1 MLRALFN
8 ICSPSG
14 SRARLTILI
23 FHRVL
28 PNHDPLLPDEPC
40 QSRFDETMGWIS
52 QWFNVLPLEDAI
64 ALFQSGQLPERAAA
78 ITFDDGYADN
88 LTHAT
93 PILKKHGL
101 HATFFIATGF
111 LDGGIMWNDQLIEA
125 IRRSLERTIDAGF
138 LGFGQLPLETLPEK
152 RAALARLIP
161 AIKHLLPVERTRM
174 VGHLVDACHVE
185 LPRDLM
191 LTSKQLLALR
201 RSGMGIGA
209 HTINHPILAR
219 LDSNAARRE
228 ISEGRNYLEKL
239 LGERVALFAY
249 PNGKFGS
256 DYTEEHVRMVE
267 SLGFSA
273 ALSTNWGT
281 AGSKADLFQLP
292 RFTPWD
298 KTRTRYGLRLLS
310 NLWAKTAIK

>member
-14 SRARLTILI
+14 SRARLSVLI

-28 PNHDPLLPDEPC
+28 PDPDPLLPDEPS
-40 QSRFDETMGWIS
+40 QRRFDEAMGWIS

-64 ALFQSGQLPERAAA
+64 ALLESGQLPERAAA

-111 LDGGIMWNDQLIEA
+111 LDGGIMWNDQIIEA
-125 IRRSLERTIDAGF
+125 VRRSVAPAIDAKF
-138 LGFGQLPLETLPEK
+138 LGVGRLPLQTLPEK
-152 RAALARLIP
+152 RAALACLIP
-161 AIKHLLPVERTRM
+161 AIKHLAPVERTRV
-174 VGHLVDACHVE
+174 VGHVVDACHAE

-191 LTSKQLLALR
+191 LTSKQLLTLR
-201 RSGMGIGA
+201 SSGMGIGA
-209 HTINHPILAR
+209 HTASHPILAR
-219 LDSNAARRE
+219 LDSDAARRE
-228 ISEGRNYLEKL
+228 ISDGRDHLEKL
-239 LGERVALFAY
+239 LGEKVALFAY
-249 PNGKFGS
+249 PNGKLGL
-256 DYTEEHVRMVE
+256 DYTEEHVHMVE

-273 ALSTNWGT
+273 ALSTNWG
-281 AGSKADLFQLP
+281 AAKSKSDTFQLP

-298 KTRTRYGLRLLS
+298 RTRTRYGLRLLT
-310 NLWAKTAIK
+310 NLWSKNS

>member
-1 MLRALFN
+1 MLRMLFTTF
-8 ICSPSG
+8 SPSG

-28 PNHDPLLPDEPC
+28 PEPDPLLPDEPC
-40 QSRFDETMGWIS
+40 QRRFHQVMSWIS
-52 QWFNVLPLEDAI
+52 QWFNMLPLEDAI
-64 ALFQSGQLPERAAA
+64 ALLKSDQLPERAAA

-88 LTHAT
+88 LIHAT
-93 PILKKHGL
+93 PILKRHGL

-111 LDGGIMWNDQLIEA
+111 LDGGIMWNDQIIEA
-125 IRRSLERTIDAGF
+125 VRKSTAPAIDGAF
-138 LGFGQLPLETLPEK
+138 LCLGWLPLQTLPEK

-161 AIKHLLPVERTRM
+161 AIKHLLPDERTRM
-174 VGHLVDACHVE
+174 VGHIVDACHVE

-201 RSGMGIGA
+201 SSGMGIGA
-209 HTINHPILAR
+209 HTVSHPILAR
-219 LDSNAARRE
+219 LDSDAARRE
-228 ISEGRNYLEKL
+228 ISDGRNYLEKL

-249 PNGKFGS
+249 PNGKFGA
-256 DYTEEHVRMVE
+256 DYNEEHVHMVK
-267 SLGFSA
+267 SQGFSA

-281 AGSKADLFQLP
+281 AGSKSDIFQLP

-298 KTRTRYGLRLLS
+298 RARNRYGLRLLT
-310 NLWAKTAIK
+310 NLWSKNS